1 MFWLGDENEFWF
13 EKARQPF
20 MVNLHGSKRVISL
33 SDLSVHIVA
42 EFPHCSVKTEVL
54 FANSP
59 LHSICSQL
67 FAYFPPLLWNEVQG
81 RLRLIFEA
89 ECINMYFKWLLGSDH
104 SHTQRRKSLSLSLLR
119 LNCKICVCYLSFSQ
133 LDVPSFLLK
142 NINILHF
149 YSFHRENKHL
159 FIRNVEFMVSWLLDK
174 ALYR

>member
-1 MFWLGDENEFWF
+1 MFYVSE
-13 EKARQPF
+13 
-20 MVNLHGSKRVISL
+20 S
-33 SDLSVHIVA
+33 SVHIVA
-42 EFPHCSVKTEVL
+42 ERPHCSIKADLL
-54 FANSP
+54 FTNSP
-59 LHSICSQL
+59 LNSIRLEL
-67 FAYFPPLLWNEVQG
+67 FAFPLLLWNESPG

-119 LNCKICVCYLSFSQ
+119 LNCKMCVCYLSFSQ